1 MVKMVDVAKH
11 ANVSVKTVSR
21 VLNNEPHVQDKL
33 RQRVMESV
41 RELDYVPSASARNLR
56 SRRTYTLHLIAH
68 SVRSNFINAIQSGA
82 LIASQ
87 ELGYNLHWT
96 TLDPKIAEDAN
107 KLKDWCTDFVTQKRP
122 DGIILV
128 PPYANLESVNL
139 HFNNLNI
146 PIIRIGPNDLNDENI
161 TVKIDDRR
169 AALDAT
175 QYLIDTG
182 HKRIAFIRGLEDQY
196 ATHERFKGYQQALET
211 AGIVFDETLV
221 FPGSFDFASGM
232 QAGEKIMNMENKPT
246 AVFAAND
253 DMAAGVVV
261 AAHKNNMR
269 IPEDISIM
277 GFDDSEMAEKIWPP
291 LTTTRQPRIE
301 FGTRAVEIL
310 VSQLGNHV
318 SKKPQT
324 ELMDYELIIRG
335 STRRK

>member
-11 ANVSVKTVSR
+11 ASVSVKTVSR

-33 RQRVMESV
+33 RERVMESV
-41 RELDYVPSASARNLR
+41 KELGYVPSASARNLR

-68 SVRSNFINAIQSGA
+68 NVRSNFTNAVQSGA

-96 TLDPKIAEDAN
+96 TLEPKIAEDTQ
-107 KLKDWCTDFVTQKRP
+107 KLESWCRDFVTQKRP
-122 DGIILV
+122 NGVVLI
-128 PPYANLESVNL
+128 PPYANFESVNRY
-139 HFNNLNI
+139 FNDLNV
-146 PIIRIGPNDLNDENI
+146 PIIRIGPNDIDDDNV

-182 HKRIAFIRGLEDQY
+182 HKCIAFIRGLEDQN
-196 ATHERFKGYQQALET
+196 ATHERFKGYYQALET
-211 AGIVFDETLV
+211 AGIELDETLI
-221 FPGSFDFASGM
+221 FPGKFDFASGM
-232 QAGEKIMNMENKPT
+232 QVGEEIMQLENRPT

-261 AAHKNNMR
+261 AAHKNNIR

-291 LTTTRQPRIE
+291 LTTTRQPRVE
-301 FGTRAVEIL
+301 FGKRAVEIL
-310 VSQLGNHV
+310 ISKLGNNC
-318 SKKPQT
+318 SKASET
-324 ELMDYELIIRG
+324 ELLGYELIIRG
-335 STRRK
+335 STRQE

>member
-1 MVKMVDVAKH
+1 MIKMVDVAKH
-11 ANVSVKTVSR
+11 ASVSVKTVSR

-33 RQRVMESV
+33 RKRVMESV
-41 RELDYVPSASARNLR
+41 RELGYVPSASARNLR

-87 ELGYNLHWT
+87 QLGYNLHWT
-96 TLDPKIAEDAN
+96 TLDPKIAEDI
-107 KLKDWCTDFVTQKRP
+107 KTLESWCKDFVMQKRP
-122 DGIILV
+122 DGIILI
-128 PPYANLESVNL
+128 PPYANFEDVNL
-139 HFNNLNI
+139 FFNNLNI
-146 PIIRIGPNDLNDENI
+146 PILRIGPNDIDDENI

-175 QYLIDTG
+175 QHLIETG
-182 HKRIAFIRGLEDQY
+182 HKRIAFIRGLEDQD
-196 ATHERFKGYQQALET
+196 ATHERFKGYHQALKKADIE
-211 AGIVFDETLV
+211 FDESLV
-221 FPGSFDFASGM
+221 FPGNFDFASGM
-232 QAGEKIMNMENKPT
+232 QAGEKIMHMEDKPT

-261 AAHKNNMR
+261 AAHKNNIR

-301 FGTRAVEIL
+301 FGKRAVEIL
-310 VSQLGNHV
+310 ISQLGNNV
-318 SKKPQT
+318 SKQTYT
-324 ELMDYELIIRG
+324 ELMEYELIIRG
-335 STRRK
+335 STGPK